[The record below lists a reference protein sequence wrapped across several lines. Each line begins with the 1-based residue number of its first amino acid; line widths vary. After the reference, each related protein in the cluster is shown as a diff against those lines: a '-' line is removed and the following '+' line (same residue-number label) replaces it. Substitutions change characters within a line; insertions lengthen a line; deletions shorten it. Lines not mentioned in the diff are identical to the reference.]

1 MANYIEKKI
10 YYCWFGGEKPKD
22 VLNCINNWKEKLPDY
37 EIIEINEYNKELF
50 NVEEE
55 CQNNLWF
62 KTVYENKLWAFVS
75 DYARLKVLYENGGV
89 YFDTDITVEKDITVL
104 LEKNKLVLG
113 WENPIALNIAVGVF
127 ITKNKNCLLKQM
139 LEFYDEQIWK
149 SKLYTIPQIVTYVI
163 RENYNLLPANQ
174 ITENDDILILPQEYF
189 YPIPIGLQIK
199 EFQKTM
205 FVTPQTYTVHWNSG
219 NWEASDLNNGRD
231 YFLKNKHRIP
241 LEKLLKYCFEKR
253 IIFDNLFLQIEKYCQ
268 LYKIRINLYWIFRF
282 KYKSDYKNNRWL
294 VLFIFGI
301 PFKIWKMYRG
311 N

>member
-1 MANYIEKKI
+1 MNYKKI
-10 YYCWFGGEKPKD
+10 YYCWFGSEKSQE

-89 YFDTDITVEKDITVL
+89 YFDTDITVEKDITEL

-113 WENPIALNIAVGVF
+113 WENPIALNIAVGVVNA
-127 ITKNKNCLLKQM
+127 KNYLLKQM

-149 SKLYTIPQIVTYVI
+149 SKIYTIPQIVTYVI
-163 RENYNLLPANQ
+163 KKNYNLLPANQ
-174 ITENDDILILPQEYF
+174 ITDNDDILILPQEYF
-189 YPIPIGLQIK
+189 YPIPIGLQIDK
-199 EFQKTM
+199 SEKNK
-205 FVTPQTYTVHWNSG
+205 FVTQNTYTIHWNSG
-219 NWEASDLNNGRD
+219 NWEASDLSNGRD

-253 IIFDNLFLQIEKYCQ
+253 VILDNLFLQIEKYCQ
-268 LYKIRINLYWIFRF
+268 LYKIKVNFYWFFRF

-294 VLFIFGI
+294 VLFIFGV
-301 PFKIWKMYRG
+301 PFKIWKMYKG

>member
-1 MANYIEKKI
+1 MSNKIKKVI
-10 YYCWFGGEKPKD
+10 YYCWFGGEKSQD

-89 YFDTDITVEKDITVL
+89 YFDTDITVEKDITEL

-127 ITKNKNCLLKQM
+127 ITRNKNFLLKQM

-149 SKLYTIPQIVTYVI
+149 SKIYTIPQIVTYVI
-163 RENYNLLPANQ
+163 KKNYNLLPANQ
-174 ITENDDILILPQEYF
+174 ITDNDDILILPQEYF
-189 YPIPIGLQIK
+189 YPIPIGLK
-199 EFQKTM
+199 EKGDFITEN
-205 FVTPQTYTVHWNSG
+205 TYTIHW
-219 NWEASDLNNGRD
+219 WDASWTKSNVD

-253 IIFDNLFLQIEKYCQ
+253 VILDNLFLQIEKYCQ
-268 LYKIRINLYWIFRF
+268 LYKIKVNFYWFFRF

-294 VLFIFGI
+294 VLFIFGV
-301 PFKIWKMYRG
+301 PFKIWKMYKG